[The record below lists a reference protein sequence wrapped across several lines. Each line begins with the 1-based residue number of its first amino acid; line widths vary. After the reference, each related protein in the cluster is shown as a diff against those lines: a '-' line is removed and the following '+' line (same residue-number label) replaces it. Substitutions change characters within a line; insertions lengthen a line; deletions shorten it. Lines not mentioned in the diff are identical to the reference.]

1 MSPFCK
7 IRCED
12 CGPYLVADPDFI
24 TIFFL
29 FEVLGRG
36 PSYMLAGMC
45 PYCNRGIVENISE
58 EDARPIIDQIKEQIS
73 QSKPDVK
80 PVILCAMHVR
90 RHLRNLVLRNNIEVP
105 VLSYQELA
113 PEFNVQPL
121 ATVHSEE
128 ALAAAL

>member
-58 EDARPIIDQIKEQIS
+58 EDARRLQHKGVCI
-73 QSKPDVK
+73 
-80 PVILCAMHVR
+80 
-90 RHLRNLVLRNNIEVP
+90 
-105 VLSYQELA
+105 
-113 PEFNVQPL
+113 FNWLETERV
-121 ATVHSEE
+121 
-128 ALAAAL
+128 